1 MTAASCHRLPV
12 PNVTVQAVSLA
23 ISIIKSEKAHQDG
36 LEERDKRTRKND
48 KKYQIDLEIKAVTG
62 AEQLGFVPSLR
73 EALLLF
79 PASIP

>member
-1 MTAASCHRLPV
+1 MASYHRLPV
-12 PNVTVQAVSLA
+12 PNATVQAVSLA
-23 ISIIKSEKAHQDG
+23 ISITESEKAHQDG
-36 LEERDKRTRKND
+36 LQEREKRTRKND
-48 KKYQIDLEIKAVTG
+48 KKYQIDLEIKVVTV